1 MTLETFSHQLQPATR
16 TVPASVFGE
25 HLAGERDCLGYQ
37 VETLP
42 AFARTRIPVLNASHW
57 FNDAHYRTLATWW
70 TLARREPIY
79 VSGPSGSGK
88 TSTAMQFCAR
98 LGMPV
103 VSVTARARM
112 DRREL
117 IGHWALKSGETC
129 WIDGPALQAWKHG
142 WVLLINEF
150 SAAPA
155 DMWVSCNDILE
166 GLPLDNGA
174 TGELVFPHPMTRVI
188 VTDNTRGH
196 SSEIDEGFFGRQIQ
210 DRSVID
216 RFWHMRM
223 EGLGEPEESGLLLK
237 TASLDMLDGFD
248 AGILKRL
255 CDALARLGAD
265 SRAASAAQAIGFE
278 SHAVPVSFRVLSRM
292 RDMMLDAARMPMA
305 PADDVLRRIVRT
317 SLTEALDSTAR
328 EAAET
333 MAVTALGNLIHEMRV
348 SRARRILETAEG
360 SVKESTS
367 D

>member
-1 MTLETFSHQLQPATR
+1 MTPDINLSHLTPATR

-42 AFARTRIPVLNASHW
+42 AFARTRIPVLNPCYF
-57 FNDAHYRTLATWW
+57 FNEAHYRTLAAWW
-70 TLARREPIY
+70 NLARREPIY

-98 LGMPV
+98 LGIPV

-117 IGHWALKSGETC
+117 LGHWALQGGETR
-129 WIDGPALQAWKHG
+129 WIDGPALLAWKHG
-142 WVLLINEF
+142 WTLLINEF

-174 TGELVFPHPMTRVI
+174 TGELIVPHPMTRVI

-223 EGLGEPEESGLLLK
+223 EGLGEAEEPCLQRRPIRTGSPSSSPRSSTGSSRRSRVLEPTAGPRLRLRPSASSPEP
-237 TASLDMLDGFD
+237 
-248 AGILKRL
+248 
-255 CDALARLGAD
+255 
-265 SRAASAAQAIGFE
+265 SRSASA
-278 SHAVPVSFRVLSRM
+278 SSRECG
-292 RDMMLDAARMPMA
+292 
-305 PADDVLRRIVRT
+305 T
-317 SLTEALDSTAR
+317 
-328 EAAET
+328 
-333 MAVTALGNLIHEMRV
+333 
-348 SRARRILETAEG
+348 
-360 SVKESTS
+360 
-367 D
+367 